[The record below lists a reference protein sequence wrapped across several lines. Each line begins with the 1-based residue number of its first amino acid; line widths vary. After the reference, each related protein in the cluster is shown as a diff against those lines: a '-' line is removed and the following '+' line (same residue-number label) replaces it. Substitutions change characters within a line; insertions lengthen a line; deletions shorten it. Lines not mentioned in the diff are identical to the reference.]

1 MAHGLWHAVLLL
13 TEIMQMECA
22 QLEITGGGSTT
33 PSGVSFPGAYKGSD
47 PGKKYFSYESIAIL
61 INVHKTG
68 ITVNIYYPPL
78 TSYTIP
84 GKCLFSNIS
93 IKQLHSE

>member
-1 MAHGLWHAVLLL
+1 MKAHGLWHTALLL

-47 PGKKYFSYESIAIL
+47 PGK
-61 INVHKTG
+61 
-68 ITVNIYYPPL
+68 
-78 TSYTIP
+78 
-84 GKCLFSNIS
+84 
-93 IKQLHSE
+93 